1 MIQTNGEKNMADTK
15 KLLKLQQKETDY
27 RHLYETLSETYEEPS
42 AKEVFMTLAE
52 KRKERA
58 DRLRELTAY
67 DLKAN
72 ASVTENWLRYR
83 KLRNNTAFLKR
94 LTEEERSAMK
104 EYKALKE
111 EYSSFEALAENSG
124 KCADLLM
131 RLNGRRYKEEY
142 LPIGRIREYV
152 MSFAH
157 KGKPVIVYLHGGPG
171 ESVIPYAGFIAKDID
186 FATMVFYDQRG
197 TGRTQLK
204 SRTSETAITFGAL
217 LTDLRSTIASL
228 KQKYGC
234 EKVILLGHSW
244 GTVLGTQ
251 YALRFPEDLYC
262 YIGVG
267 QVVNFMASEKYC
279 LEKAKEAMGTPDK
292 TDQAILDKIGDYP
305 YSMNPQNVLRSLI
318 RARTLE
324 KKYHVAADT
333 EGIREIMKESG
344 TFSWQDMPGM
354 ISMKQNM
361 NLMRFLLTYDI
372 AGNTEYKVP
381 VFYILGTKDYQ
392 VSSEIASDYFETI
405 QAPEKKLYWIEEAGH
420 LPNLTKP
427 KEFNE
432 ALKEIVQRYEDIA
445 E

>member
-1 MIQTNGEKNMADTK
+1 M
-15 KLLKLQQKETDY
+15 
-27 RHLYETLSETYEEPS
+27 
-42 AKEVFMTLAE
+42 
-52 KRKERA
+52 
-58 DRLRELTAY
+58 
-67 DLKAN
+67 
-72 ASVTENWLRYR
+72 
-83 KLRNNTAFLKR
+83 
-94 LTEEERSAMK
+94 
-104 EYKALKE
+104 
-111 EYSSFEALAENSG
+111 
-124 KCADLLM
+124 
-131 RLNGRRYKEEY
+131 
-142 LPIGRIREYV
+142 
-152 MSFAH
+152 
-157 KGKPVIVYLHGGPG
+157 
-171 ESVIPYAGFIAKDID
+171 
-186 FATMVFYDQRG
+186 
-197 TGRTQLK
+197 
-204 SRTSETAITFGAL
+204 
-217 LTDLRSTIASL
+217 
-228 KQKYGC
+228 
-234 EKVILLGHSW
+234 ILLGHSW

-305 YSMNPQNVLRSLI
+305 YSMNHQNVLRSLI

-324 KKYHVAADT
+324 KKYHAAADT

-405 QAPEKKLYWIEEAGH
+405 QAPEKKLYWIEDAGH

-432 ALKEIVQRYEDIA
+432 ALKEIVQRYEDTA